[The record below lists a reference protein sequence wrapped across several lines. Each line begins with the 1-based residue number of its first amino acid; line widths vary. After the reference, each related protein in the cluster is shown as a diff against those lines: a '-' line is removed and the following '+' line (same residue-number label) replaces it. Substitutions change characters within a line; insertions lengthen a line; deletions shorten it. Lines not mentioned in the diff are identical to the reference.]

1 LAQVA
6 HPAASASAPAAVAAP
21 PPESALWDLS
31 VRTYRTAV
39 AACVGGAAAF
49 LAFRLTAW
57 PPHEDE
63 TLALFVGQGSLRS
76 LLGTVLGERGGAP
89 LHFVFAWMVSQLGGG
104 IGGLRLV
111 SALFALASI
120 PLVAALAER
129 LAGRT
134 EAALAALLASA
145 SWVLL
150 FHAVYGR
157 MYSLFLFTSAL
168 SYLALLAAL
177 RGGGGRRW
185 TLWAVTILLTV
196 ATHPYGALVLAS
208 QGVFVLLARE
218 RLREAFA
225 AFGAVVVAGIPF
237 WITDLVL
244 AGRFDVGVG
253 GEGGNLGG
261 PVPVVRYLGRV
272 AADFSAG
279 APAVPIVLVLLG
291 LGFVLLRRTN
301 RRGALLVAA
310 TFATPTGAFLLAR
323 LGQSAAPETRHLI
336 FTLPFFATLLA
347 VALAAIARS
356 GRQGA
361 PAAAGATAALLAV
374 GSVAWAWERTPSLFL
389 GEPRDRIEARAEL
402 TSWLE
407 RTGRADDVL
416 LGYDPVFLSAW
427 QRSPTFSRLVLPR
440 ADARLAASTLRRAG
454 RPLGRGIWVFNA
466 AAATNLEP
474 KGDIPLRFPR
484 PAEAFEARTFGPYL
498 VLRTRKPTRTPHEYL
513 RVAAGA
519 MVLGKTLLIGDAD
532 INFQTMS
539 RAAML
544 LGYEASPNVS
554 RSTSSR

>member
-1 LAQVA
+1 MRGYRTVVVTCV
-6 HPAASASAPAAVAAP
+6 AVA
-21 PPESALWDLS
+21 
-31 VRTYRTAV
+31 
-39 AACVGGAAAF
+39 GAF

-63 TLALFVGQGSLRS
+63 TLALHVGQGSLRS
-76 LLGTVLGERGGAP
+76 LLGIVLGERGGAP
-89 LHFVFAWMVSQLGGG
+89 LHFLFAWVVSHLGGG

-111 SALFALASI
+111 SAVFALASL
-120 PLVAALAER
+120 PLVAALADR

-134 EAALAALLASA
+134 EAAVAAVLASA

-177 RGGGGRRW
+177 RGGGTRRW
-185 TLWAVTILLTV
+185 ALWAVAILLTV

-218 RLREAFA
+218 RLRQAFA
-225 AFGAVVVAGIPF
+225 AFGVVIVVGIPF
-237 WITDLVL
+237 WVTDLVL

-261 PVPVVRYLGRV
+261 PLPVVRYLGRV
-272 AADFSAG
+272 VADFSAG
-279 APAVPIVLVLLG
+279 PPAVPVVLVLLA
-291 LGFVLLRRTN
+291 LGFVVLLRTN

-310 TFATPTGAFLLAR
+310 AFATPTGAFLLAR

-336 FTLPFFATLLA
+336 FTLPFFATLLG
-347 VALAAIARS
+347 VALATIARS
-356 GRQGA
+356 GRHGA
-361 PAAAGATAALLAV
+361 VGAAGATAALLAL
-374 GSVAWAWERTPSLFL
+374 GSVAWAWEKTPSLFL
-389 GEPRDRIEARAEL
+389 GEPRERIEARAEL
-402 TSWLE
+402 TSWLV
-407 RTGRADDVL
+407 RTGRPDDVL
-416 LGYDPVFLSAW
+416 LGYDPVFLPAW
-427 QRSPTFSRLVLPR
+427 QRSPTFSRVVLPR
-440 ADARLAASTLRRAG
+440 ADARLAVSALRRAG
-454 RPLGRGIWVFNA
+454 HPLGRGVWVFNA

-474 KGDIPLRFPR
+474 KEEIPLRFPR
-484 PAEAFEARTFGPYL
+484 PAEAFEARAFGPYL
-498 VLRTRKPTRTPHEYL
+498 VVRTREPTRTPDDYL
-513 RVAAGA
+513 QLAAAA